1 MEPTVLLVDGS
12 GTLEATLR
20 RHLTGPWRFELH
32 AQVDDAMTWL
42 ETHTP
47 DLLVLDV
54 DLQKGWNI
62 CTQMKRAFPD
72 VPVIIVSRRFGRDVF
87 VEHQKLETR
96 ADAYHKLPQDED
108 GLGVSLA
115 VYATRRPTPGR
126 DHSQSGFR
134 VITRHRMQSTQSR
147 NFIPPPPPP
156 QAGGLA
162 SRYEAKAAEQAR
174 EIEKLKQS
182 LEALE
187 AERDAV
193 REHAHRQ
200 AMQLMELQ
208 PGAGEALVQE
218 NVQLKQRVA
227 QLESE
232 SLGLASRTA
241 ETEVASKKVAE
252 LTAEREALTQRLGDL
267 ELERRADAERAE
279 ARYRAVKSGY
289 DGLAAEVEGLKREL
303 RSREVGWD
311 AERAALAQQ
320 LTGLEALQTDE
331 TVQVS
336 TEILDRAR
344 EDARRQASDAAEQL
358 ARASGQLRQLAG
370 ELATV
375 LKEKASLEAARA
387 ELEARLGELEAKAAT
402 SLEKSGA
409 AAELERALAAAVARA
424 ETAES
429 AWSAVNA
436 RLEHATR
443 MLEERQRDIEQLGA
457 ARRDSEGALAT
468 SRRLMREYA
477 SEAGKKGEQLRE
489 VQERLRGAESE
500 LEDERKRAD
509 AATHD
514 ADFQRSLVNMLET
527 ELNGIKSE
535 PPPPPVDMEA
545 EARGGRV
552 VERLGRLVRAMDH
565 LRGDLGQAR
574 KGLVEVIG
582 KVSAEF
588 DAVASGLDAVMAL
601 ARDDGPDATAATAA
615 DDDGPPP
622 PPA

>member
-20 RHLTGPWRFELH
+20 RHLAGPWRFELH
-32 AQVDDAMTWL
+32 AQVDDAMAWL
-42 ETHTP
+42 ESHTP

-87 VEHQKLETR
+87 VEHQKLDTR
-96 ADAYHKLPQDED
+96 ADAYHRLPQDED

-115 VYATRRPTPGR
+115 IYATRRPTPGR
-126 DHSQSGFR
+126 DLSQSGFR
-134 VITRHRMQSTQSR
+134 VITRQRIHSTQSR
-147 NFIPPPPPP
+147 NVIPPPPPT
-156 QAGGLA
+156 GGLA
-162 SRYEAKAAEQAR
+162 SRYEAKSAEQAR
-174 EIEKLKQS
+174 EIEKLKQAI
-182 LEALE
+182 EALE

-232 SLGLASRTA
+232 SLGLSSKQA
-241 ETEVASKKVAE
+241 ETEIASKKVAD
-252 LTAEREALTQRLGDL
+252 LTAERDALTQRLADL
-267 ELERRADAERAE
+267 DLERRADAERAE

-303 RSREVGWD
+303 RSREVGWE
-311 AERAALAQQ
+311 AEKAALQQQ
-320 LTGLEALQTDE
+320 LSGLEVLQSDE

-336 TEILDRAR
+336 SAILDRAR

-358 ARASGQLRQLAG
+358 ARASAQLRQLAG
-370 ELATV
+370 ELATA
-375 LKEKASLEAARA
+375 LKDKAALEAARA
-387 ELEARLGELEAKAAT
+387 ELEARVGELEARQ
-402 SLEKSGA
+402 A
-409 AAELERALAAAVARA
+409 AASEKRGASAEVERALAEAVARA

-443 MLEERQRDIEQLGA
+443 MLEERQRGLEQLGA
-457 ARRDSEGALAT
+457 ARRDGEEALAT

-477 SEAGKKGEQLRE
+477 SEAGRKSEELR
-489 VQERLRGAESE
+489 VAQDRLRVAESE
-500 LEDERKRAD
+500 LEEVRKKAD
-509 AATHD
+509 DATRD
-514 ADFQRSLVNMLET
+514 ADFQRSLVNMLEA
-527 ELNGIKSE
+527 ELNGLKSA
-535 PPPPPVDMEA
+535 PPPPAVDVEA

-552 VERLGRLVRAMDH
+552 AERLDTLIQAMQR
-565 LRGDLGQAR
+565 LRGDLAEAR
-574 KGLVEVIG
+574 TGLVDHVA
-582 KVSAEF
+582 KLAKDL
-588 DAVASGLDAVMAL
+588 DAVATDLDSVMAI
-601 ARDDGPDATAATAA
+601 ARDDDAG
-615 DDDGPPP
+615 DERDWPPP
-622 PPA
+622 PPV